1 MTTIA
6 ELLAYERT
14 PAPPVGVPRSWGL
27 LLVPALIAGVI
38 GVLTGLE
45 AWTMLVVAVGAGLG
59 AVLLLR
65 LELAVLVVVAASV
78 FEDYLA
84 LITPW
89 ASKGLAVLLMASWL
103 IRRSWGRLHDGPR
116 SPVVLAALGFL
127 AVLLLATVVH
137 NNGRPGADIVIRYI
151 GFLAV
156 LAVMVDTM
164 RGGLAPERVARV
176 YVWACAG
183 ASFCGLVGFSMGVDR
198 RVVGPIA
205 DANDLAFFLVAAVP
219 LALVLR
225 GRSSRPWL
233 YDIALVVTL
242 TAILGTLSRGAL
254 VGLGAML
261 VVAVV
266 VRIITLR
273 TAALI
278 LVSVVTAG
286 AILLGAFSDL
296 IQVSLDRKAAVADQ
310 NVSERLDLWNA
321 ASEMARDSPVF
332 GQGPGSYSLY
342 HQDYVDEL
350 PVDVTHRLDVAHN
363 TYLEV
368 LAELG
373 FLGLIA
379 LLLMLVIALAGV
391 WTQWRRSGDRLA
403 AGVFV
408 ALIGTAVT
416 ATFVTEQYFMPI
428 WLFTAMAGAMAYP
441 PETTADLLRTPP

>member
-1 MTTIA
+1 MA
-6 ELLAYERT
+6 DLLAHERT
-14 PAPPVGVPRSWGL
+14 SPPPVGVPRSWA
-27 LLVPALIAGVI
+27 LLVVPAVVAGVI
-38 GVLTGLE
+38 GVVTGLE
-45 AWTMLVVAVGAGLG
+45 AWTMLVVALGAGLG
-59 AVLLLR
+59 AVLLVR
-65 LELAVLVVVAASV
+65 LEWAVLVVVAASV
-78 FEDYLA
+78 FEDYLV
-84 LITPW
+84 LVTPW
-89 ASKGLAVLLMASWL
+89 ASKGLAVVLMASWL

-116 SPVVLAALGFL
+116 SAVVLAALGFFV
-127 AVLLLATVVH
+127 VLLLATVVH
-137 NNGRPGADIVIRYI
+137 NNGRPGADIVIRYV

-156 LAVMVDTM
+156 LAVLVDTM

-176 YVWACAG
+176 YVWACAA
-183 ASFCGLVGFSMGVDR
+183 ASVCGLVAFANGVDR

-225 GRSSRPWL
+225 ARSSRSWL
-233 YDIALVVTL
+233 YDFALVLTL
-242 TAILGTLSRGAL
+242 AAILGTLSRGAL

-278 LVSVVTAG
+278 LVPVVTAG
-286 AILLGAFSDL
+286 AILVGAFSDL
-296 IQVSLDRKAAVADQ
+296 IEVSLERKAAVADQ

-321 ASEMARDSPVF
+321 AGAMARDSPLI

-342 HQDYVDEL
+342 HQDYVEEL

-373 FLGLIA
+373 MLGLLALLVLLLIA
-379 LLLMLVIALAGV
+379 LWSAWAR
-391 WTQWRRSGDRLA
+391 WRRTGDRLA

-416 ATFVTEQYFMPI
+416 ATFV
-428 WLFTAMAGAMAYP
+428 
-441 PETTADLLRTPP
+441 